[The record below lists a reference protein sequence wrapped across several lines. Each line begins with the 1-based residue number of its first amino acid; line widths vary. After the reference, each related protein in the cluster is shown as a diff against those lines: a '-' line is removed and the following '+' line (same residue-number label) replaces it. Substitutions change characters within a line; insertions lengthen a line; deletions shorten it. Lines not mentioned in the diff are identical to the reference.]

1 MALKHQLSL
10 EIPDTNNVKIFRVA
24 DTSIYTEALQVKCG
38 VLHITSPGFTTP
50 VEIEVLP
57 NFNLVLNACTL
68 GIVNTGCDADSPALP
83 DGIFHVR
90 YSVSPNDKVYV
101 EYNFLRVTQTLNIYN
116 NELCKLEL
124 AACEPTAEIRARLDE
139 LRLIKAYVDAAKV
152 KVEDCNDPS
161 KGMELLL
168 YAKRRLDKYIGGCK
182 NC

>member
-1 MALKHQLSL
+1 MALRHQLSL

-101 EYNFLRVTQTLNIYN
+101 EYNFLRVTQTVNIYTYKIIISTKN
-116 NELCKLEL
+116 WIQLKALCHQ
-124 AACEPTAEIRARLDE
+124 R
-139 LRLIKAYVDAAKV
+139 
-152 KVEDCNDPS
+152 
-161 KGMELLL
+161 
-168 YAKRRLDKYIGGCK
+168 
-182 NC
+182 